1 MYLDWYKII
10 KAVKENGNC
19 CLNCL
24 QNDFERENNSCSLE
38 DFRKM
43 LRGTLE
49 ADHLA
54 LGYIL
59 RKIGCSLT
67 DIVYTED
74 EDHVLPEELKK
85 IAREYNIILRRDLEN
100 GERNTAYSAGDEIFL
115 NQFDDSDNER
125 FAFFHELAHCIGREL
140 LAKALGT
147 DKQPVYSL
155 SKISLE
161 GFCWEVALSIAE
173 KYGYDYKWLCKEHI
187 YALNQYATYITDEH
201 IKEVRKEI

>member
-1 MYLDWYKII
+1 M
-10 KAVKENGNC
+10 
-19 CLNCL
+19 
-24 QNDFERENNSCSLE
+24 
-38 DFRKM
+38 
-43 LRGTLE
+43 
-49 ADHLA
+49 
-54 LGYIL
+54 
-59 RKIGCSLT
+59 
-67 DIVYTED
+67 
-74 EDHVLPEELKK
+74 
-85 IAREYNIILRRDLEN
+85 EN